1 MSERK
6 QNVEKKG
13 YLEFSYPAEGGA
25 DAHDA
30 YQAGLRIVA
39 QLRVASAFRKA
50 AVVMPPEAL
59 EALSTELSKLIMSKN
74 ELTYGQ
80 ICNQIET
87 FSTNLPDLV
96 KEAGPLSSPTAQTA
110 FKGVLLSKINSGPRF

>member
-25 DAHDA
+25 DALDA

-39 QLRVASAFRKA
+39 QLRVASAFKKA
-50 AVVMPPEAL
+50 AVVMQPEVL
-59 EALSTELSKLIMSKN
+59 EALSTELSKLIVSKN

-80 ICNQIET
+80 ICNQIEA
-87 FSTNLPDLV
+87 FSSNLPDLV
-96 KEAGPLSSPTAQTA
+96 KEVGPLTSTSAQTA
-110 FKGVLLSKINSGPRF
+110 FKGVLLSKLNPGPRF

>member
-13 YLEFSYPAEGGA
+13 YLEFTYPPEGGA
-25 DAHDA
+25 DALDA

-50 AVVMPPEAL
+50 AVVMQPEVL
-59 EALSTELSKLIMSKN
+59 EALSTELSKLIVSKN
-74 ELTYGQ
+74 EFTYGQ

-96 KEAGPLSSPTAQTA
+96 KEAGPLTSPAAQTA
-110 FKGVLLSKINSGPRF
+110 FKSILISKIDSGTR